1 MRVCVCMD
9 GNGHFNVAKLTD
21 RKEVIKVLKEIQ
33 DGDYWENV
41 YEEIL
46 SELELELD
54 SDLFEIDEDKWF
66 EFVQSFE
73 QRGLMEIITLNL

>member
-1 MRVCVCMD
+1 MD